1 MKSQME
7 IKQDTKKW
15 NTTME
20 EKKKRNK
27 KVNCSPWII
36 FIPRKLQQLQEI
48 PTTTWQ
54 AVAMGTKH
62 FFVGLN
68 NTTKANGCEF
78 RGSEWTLANKF
89 FIGAVVHNQNRLPE
103 RHPRRF

>member
-15 NTTME
+15 NTKME

-48 PTTTWQ
+48 PTTTW
-54 AVAMGTKH
+54 
-62 FFVGLN
+62 
-68 NTTKANGCEF
+68 
-78 RGSEWTLANKF
+78 
-89 FIGAVVHNQNRLPE
+89 
-103 RHPRRF
+103 